1 MSRKIVAIASCLVLA
16 AALSVAR
23 AQGTLEVIHSF
34 GDGDGE
40 YPSTELVMDGL
51 GNLYGTTVTGGS
63 YGAGSVFQLTP
74 DGSGGYAETLLYSF
88 TGGKDGG
95 QPYGGVTL
103 DTQGNLYGSA
113 VIGGRGGICAEDG
126 CGVVYRVSH
135 DKGVWT
141 QKVLHDFTGTND
153 GSGPG
158 AGVTFDAAGNLYG
171 MTPTGGAYGLG
182 TIYQLVPGANDKWG
196 LRVIHTFTGGI
207 DGGTGSAGRLLLD
220 ESGSLFGVATIG
232 GEFGQGIAFQ
242 LTPGSN
248 GKFKMTTLY
257 SFRGEPD
264 AGFPYGGL
272 VKDDAGNL
280 YGTSYYSGAH
290 GDGAVYQLIP
300 HGNGRY
306 KEKVIHSFTGGD
318 GGAYPISTLARI
330 GGAFYGTTS
339 EEGSGGCGCGTIF
352 KIEQDVNAKWQY
364 TVVYS
369 FTGTPDAAFSYSGML
384 ADGAGNLFGTTVHG
398 GEDNDGAVFRFTP

>member
-1 MSRKIVAIASCLVLA
+1 MVA
-16 AALSVAR
+16 AALSLAM
-23 AQGTLEVIHSF
+23 ADGTLEVIHSF
-34 GDGDGE
+34 GEGDGE
-40 YPSTELVMDGL
+40 YPSTELVMDGA
-51 GNLYGTTVTGGS
+51 GSLYGTTVTGGT
-63 YGAGSVFQLTP
+63 YGGGSIFRLTP
-74 DGSGGYAETLLYSF
+74 DGAGGWTETLLYSF

-103 DTQGNLYGSA
+103 DGAGNLYGSA
-113 VIGGRGGICAEDG
+113 VIGGSGGACPEDG
-126 CGVVYRVSH
+126 CGVVYRLSNVN
-135 DKGVWT
+135 GTWT
-141 QKVLHDFTGTND
+141 HKVLHDFTGTND
-153 GSGPG
+153 GYGPG

-182 TIYQLVPGANDKWG
+182 TIYQLVPGPNDKWG

-220 ESGSLFGVATIG
+220 ETGSLLGVATIG
-232 GEFGQGIAFQ
+232 GEYGQGIVFQ
-242 LTPGSN
+242 LTPGAN

-264 AGFPYGGL
+264 AGFPYSGL
-272 VKDDAGNL
+272 VKDAAGNL

-306 KEKVIHSFTGGD
+306 KEKVIHSFEGGD
-318 GGAYPISTLARI
+318 GGAYPISTLAMS
-330 GGAFYGTTS
+330 GGALYGTTS
-339 EEGSGGCGCGTIF
+339 EEGAGGCGCGTIY
-352 KIEQDVNAKWQY
+352 KMSQDASGKWQH

-369 FTGTPDAAFSYSGML
+369 FTGAPDAAFSYSGMV
-384 ADGAGNLFGTTVHG
+384 ADGTGNLFGTTVHG
-398 GEDNDGAVFRFTP
+398 GEDNDGTVFQFTP